1 MSDELINLTTG
12 FESFFERE
20 YPGLVGVATA
30 YAGVADA
37 EDLVQDTM
45 VTALLRWSRVR
56 QLQRPGGWAH
66 RVLLNAC
73 IGRWRRRRVE
83 ARHRASL
90 RGATVHAEP
99 IASSA
104 LEFWELVRGLPT
116 RPRAAMI
123 LHYAGD
129 RSTAEIA
136 AILDVPEG
144 TVKSDLQRARAA
156 LAVSLGGER

>member
-1 MSDELINLTTG
+1 MSDDEINLTTG
-12 FESFFERE
+12 FDSFFELE

-30 YAGVADA
+30 YAGLADA

-45 VTALLRWSRVR
+45 VRALLRWGHVR
-56 QLQRPGGWAH
+56 QLQRPGGWVH

-73 IGRWRRRRVE
+73 IGRWRRRRIE
-83 ARHRASL
+83 ARYQASL
-90 RGATVHAEP
+90 RGARVQAQP
-99 IASSA
+99 IDSGA
-104 LEFWELVRGLPT
+104 LEFWELVRVLPT

-156 LAVSLGGER
+156 LAVSLGVER